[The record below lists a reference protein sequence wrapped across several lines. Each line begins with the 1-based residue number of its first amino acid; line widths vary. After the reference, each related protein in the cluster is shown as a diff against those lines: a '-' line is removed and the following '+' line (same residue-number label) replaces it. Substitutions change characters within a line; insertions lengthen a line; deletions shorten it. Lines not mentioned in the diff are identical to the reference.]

1 MKTHL
6 QFIVST
12 LQNARGDDSY
22 RARLRFQGFTPRQMD
37 QEFGTSGKTPNE
49 ILLEYKAHEDRVDSA
64 IAWVKALAGEG
75 EIKHG

>member
-6 QFIVST
+6 QFVVRI
-12 LQNARGDDSY
+12 LQDARGDNSC
-22 RARLRFQGFTPRQMD
+22 RAHLAFRYYTPQMMD
-37 QEFGTSGKTPNE
+37 QEYRNSGKTPNQL
-49 ILLEYKAHEDRVDSA
+49 LLEYKAHEDRVDSA